1 MSTPTHRPHG
11 EMFTFV
17 DSPSRP
23 NLRGKYG
30 DRQEATMADE
40 LAVYDG
46 RDFTGSARGEA
57 QRLRG
62 E

>member
-30 DRQEATMADE
+30 DRQEATMAGE
-40 LAVYDG
+40 LAVYDAE
-46 RDFTGSARGEA
+46 R
-57 QRLRG
+57 
-62 E
+62 